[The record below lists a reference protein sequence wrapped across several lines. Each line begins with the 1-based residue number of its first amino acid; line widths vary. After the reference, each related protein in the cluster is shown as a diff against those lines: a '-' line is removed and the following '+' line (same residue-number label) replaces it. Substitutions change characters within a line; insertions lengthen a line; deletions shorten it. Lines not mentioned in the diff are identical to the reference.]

1 MKKSLRFCVLLV
13 LAATLLTVSAFAD
26 TGPKPQL
33 TVKVTNPP
41 EELYFTE
48 NPACAL
54 TLVEAGLG
62 FTLLPDVAAMR
73 HPRLIYVPV
82 EDAGALSYGLYYKS
96 LKDQPVLKDFI
107 SFMREPFSAKAGGA

>member
-1 MKKSLRFCVLLV
+1 MVLCEPGKNP
-13 LAATLLTVSAFAD
+13 AAIARVQ
-26 TGPKPQL
+26 GQL
-33 TVKVTNPP
+33 IGYHPP

-82 EDAGALSYGLYYKS
+82 EDAGVLSYGLYYKS

-107 SFMREPFSAKAGGA
+107 SFMRGPFSAKAGDA